1 MVTIE
6 ANCPLMIGSILRF
19 KTAVALVLLGLLTLL
34 AGIGQKTFW
43 APPETITATAP
54 TGTAA
59 PLTVF
64 DEKLR
69 TLHPGTVNI
78 QVKGEGAFLMAAGR
92 PDDVDAWVG
101 KTAHNTVTGV
111 SEDGKALQQTHTD
124 GDATAPSPA
133 GSDLWVSS
141 ENARG
146 ELNSAWNAPA
156 DGDWSLLLATDGTK
170 PAPSS
175 ITITFPN
182 DTSTPWA
189 IPFMVL
195 GGLLIIA
202 GAALLVLKPKSG
214 NRTGNGTD
222 GGRDD
227 DSGSGDD
234 GGVSAF
240 ARRAQAKAAARRA
253 GQAST
258 ASTQQPAAPGSAAPE
273 TAVPETPVPDTARQ
287 PTTPEKTAPEKTA
300 PKQKTALEQKTVQ
313 KKGAGTARRS
323 GIVVAL
329 LTATAVAGTSVAAQ
343 ASQTP
348 APSPSAPVSSAPAT
362 PAPSNATPGSSTADQ
377 DQAGDAPVL
386 LDAQFRRVLE
396 QVAGAVDAGD
406 AAKDAA
412 KLAPRVA
419 KSELEV
425 RTQNYKIRSQVGS
438 YEARMPV
445 RSTKLLT
452 TVVTNKR
459 SWPRSVMAVTQG
471 DGNVVPQ
478 LLTLTQASPREN
490 YKLVSSTP
498 LQPGATFPAIG
509 RAGTETMASA
519 DKSGLLY
526 SGDEALAGLG
536 DRLTTATSAFKDKLV
551 EGQSSPY
558 IADTLAYQADVVKSG
573 VNGTFA
579 FTHKVA
585 PENTVVFRTADGGAL
600 VLGRLNFSFDGT
612 PKAAGDKL
620 TIGDDAAAL
629 AGGKETSTGM
639 VLKFAESVAVY
650 VPPAGSKD
658 PMKLVAATRGL
669 VGAAFK

>member
-1 MVTIE
+1 
-6 ANCPLMIGSILRF
+6 MIGSILRF

-34 AGIGQKTFW
+34 AGMGQKTFW

-64 DEKLR
+64 DEKLK
-69 TLHPGTVNI
+69 TLHPGTVKI
-78 QVKGEGAFLMAAGR
+78 TVKGEGAFLLAAGR

-101 KTAHNTVTGV
+101 KTAHNTVAGV
-111 SEDGKALQQTHTD
+111 SEDGKALQLTHTD
-124 GDATAPSPA
+124 GEATAPSPA
-133 GSDLWVSS
+133 GSDLWVTT
-141 ENARG
+141 ENATG
-146 ELNSAWNAPA
+146 EMDYSWNAPA
-156 DGDWSLLLATDGTK
+156 DGDWSLLLAADGTK
-170 PAPSS
+170 PAPGS
-175 ITITFPN
+175 ITMTFPN

-202 GAALLVLKPKSG
+202 GGALLVLKPKSG
-214 NRTGNGTD
+214 NRA
-222 GGRDD
+222 GGGPGG
-227 DSGSGDD
+227 GST
-234 GGVSAF
+234 F
-240 ARRAQAKAAARRA
+240 ARRAQAKAAARR
-253 GQAST
+253 GDNGST
-258 ASTQQPAAPGSAAPE
+258 ASTQDPAAPGTPAPE
-273 TAVPETPVPDTARQ
+273 TAPQ
-287 PTTPEKTAPEKTA
+287 PATPEKTGPEKA
-300 PKQKTALEQKTVQ
+300 AAGQ
-313 KKGAGTARRS
+313 KKGSGTVRRS
-323 GIVVAL
+323 GIVVAV
-329 LTATAVAGTSVAAQ
+329 LTAAAVAGTSVAAQ

-348 APSPSAPVSSAPAT
+348 APSPSAPASSAPVSG
-362 PAPSNATPGSSTADQ
+362 APGSDAATPGSEGQT
-377 DQAGDAPVL
+377 GDAPVL

-412 KLAPRVA
+412 NSGLRLYAGT
-419 KSELEV
+419 S
-425 RTQNYKIRSQVGS
+425 N
-438 YEARMPV
+438 EARMPV

-471 DGNVVPQ
+471 EGNVVPQ
-478 LLTLTQASPREN
+478 LLTLTQESPRDN

-498 LQPGATFPAIG
+498 LQPGATFPGIG
-509 RAGTETMASA
+509 RAGTETLAPA
-519 DKSGLLY
+519 DKTGLSY

-536 DRLTTATSAFKDKLV
+536 DRLTKADSTFKDKLV

-579 FTHKVA
+579 FTHKA
-585 PENTVVFRTADGGAL
+585 AADNTVVFRTADGGAL

-612 PKAAGDKL
+612 PKADGDKL

-639 VLKFAESVAVY
+639 VLDFAESVAVY

-669 VGAAFK
+669 VGASFK

>member
-1 MVTIE
+1 M
-6 ANCPLMIGSILRF
+6 
-19 KTAVALVLLGLLTLL
+19 
-34 AGIGQKTFW
+34 
-43 APPETITATAP
+43 
-54 TGTAA
+54 
-59 PLTVF
+59 
-64 DEKLR
+64 
-69 TLHPGTVNI
+69 
-78 QVKGEGAFLMAAGR
+78 
-92 PDDVDAWVG
+92 
-101 KTAHNTVTGV
+101 
-111 SEDGKALQQTHTD
+111 
-124 GDATAPSPA
+124 
-133 GSDLWVSS
+133 
-141 ENARG
+141 
-146 ELNSAWNAPA
+146 
-156 DGDWSLLLATDGTK
+156 
-170 PAPSS
+170 
-175 ITITFPN
+175 TFPN

-189 IPFMVL
+189 IPLMVL

-202 GAALLVLKPKSG
+202 GGALLVLKPKSG
-214 NRTGNGTD
+214 NRTP
-222 GGRDD
+222 GG
-227 DSGSGDD
+227 GSG
-234 GGVSAF
+234 GGSTF
-240 ARRAQAKAAARRA
+240 ARRAQAKAAARR
-253 GQAST
+253 GDSGST
-258 ASTQQPAAPGSAAPE
+258 ASTQEPAAPGTPAPE
-273 TAVPETPVPDTARQ
+273 TAPQ
-287 PTTPEKTAPEKTA
+287 PATPEKTAPGKTA
-300 PKQKTALEQKTVQ
+300 PEKAAAGQ
-313 KKGAGTARRS
+313 KKGSGTVRRS
-323 GIVVAL
+323 GIVVAV
-329 LTATAVAGTSVAAQ
+329 LTAAAVAGTSVAAQ

-348 APSPSAPVSSAPAT
+348 APSPSSAPRPPVPRPPT
-362 PAPSNATPGSSTADQ
+362 PRPRAVRGQT
-377 DQAGDAPVL
+377 GDAPVL

-471 DGNVVPQ
+471 EGNVVPQ
-478 LLTLTQASPREN
+478 LLTLTQDSPRDN

-498 LQPGATFPAIG
+498 LQPGATFPGIG
-509 RAGTETMASA
+509 RAGTETLAPA
-519 DKSGLLY
+519 DKTGLAY

-536 DRLTTATSAFKDKLV
+536 DRLTKADSTFKDKLV

-579 FTHKVA
+579 FTHKA
-585 PENTVVFRTADGGAL
+585 AADNTVVFRTADGGAL

-612 PKAAGDKL
+612 PKADGDKL

-639 VLKFAESVAVY
+639 VLDFAESVAVY

-669 VGAAFK
+669 VGASFK